1 MKRKTHKEFVDEIKN
16 IHPELTIIG
25 LYINSS
31 TKILVQDELGIQY
44 LLKPLGL
51 SQGKKPTIKSSVDKT
66 EAFKIKLKIIHPN
79 LKVLSEY
86 TTSENKIL
94 VEDGIGIKY
103 EIIAN
108 DLLRGISP
116 SINSAV
122 DRNEAFKIKAQLI
135 HGDKYGYSDSIYNGK
150 DNQITIF
157 CNTCNDSFVTKPEIH
172 FQGKGCPSC
181 GLQKVRDKN
190 QKIVTERALT
200 VEADVILKHNG
211 RVSCDKLEY
220 KGNKVKS
227 LFGCNVNEE
236 HGYWLATPNDIL
248 RGFGC
253 PICSASKGENKIS
266 ETLDSLGINYNRQ
279 KTFDGCKFE
288 RLLKFDFYLPDY
300 NLCIEYD
307 GQQHFKAIELFGGE
321 EEFLKTKNRDKIKNK
336 FCLDNNIKL
345 IRIPYTEKDSIE
357 EILKI
362 NIFK

>member
-1 MKRKTHKEFVDEIKN
+1 MKRKTHKEFVDEIKI
-16 IHPELTIIG
+16 IHPELTILG

-31 TKILVQDELGIQY
+31 TKILVRDEFGIEY

-51 SQGKKPTIKSSVDKT
+51 VQGKKPTIQSAVNKT
-66 EAFKIKLKIIHPN
+66 EAFKIKLKAINTN

-122 DRNEAFKIKAQLI
+122 DKNEAFKIKAQLI
-135 HGDKYGYSDSIYNGK
+135 HGDKYEYSDSIYNGK
-150 DNQITIF
+150 NNQISIF
-157 CNTCNDSFVTKPEIH
+157 CNSCSESFTTKPDIH

-190 QKIVTERALT
+190 QKIVKERALT
-200 VEADVILKHNG
+200 VESDVFLKHNG

-236 HGYWLATPNDIL
+236 HGYWLTTPNDIL

-253 PICSASKGENKIS
+253 PICNASKGENKIS
-266 ETLDSLGINYNRQ
+266 EILDSLNINYSRQ
-279 KTFDGCKFE
+279 KTFDGCKHKN
-288 RLLKFDFYLPDY
+288 LLRFDFYLPEH
-300 NLCIEYD
+300 NMCIEYD
-307 GQQHFKAIELFGGE
+307 GRQHFEPVDIFGGE
-321 EEFLKTKNRDKIKNK
+321 DEFLKTKNRDKIKTN

-345 IRIPYTEKDSIE
+345 VRIPHTDKENIEGIIKRSIV
-357 EILKI
+357 
-362 NIFK
+362 F